1 MVAQTDTKSKEVT
14 TLDACDEI
22 SELIQ
27 RGLEASAESLRLT
40 LLALQAGYSLR
51 AMEDQ
56 QKKAG

>member
-1 MVAQTDTKSKEVT
+1 MST
-14 TLDACDEI
+14 CDEI
-22 SELIQ
+22 AELIQ

-56 QKKAG
+56 RKKAG

>member
-1 MVAQTDTKSKEVT
+1 MSTCE
-14 TLDACDEI
+14 EI

-40 LLALQAGYSLR
+40 LLAMQAGYSLK

>member
-1 MVAQTDTKSKEVT
+1 MS
-14 TLDACDEI
+14 ACDEI